1 MGGASKVPCTDTF
14 AGREPYTEPE
24 VKALVDYYEKVHEK
38 VKIYLAFHS
47 AAEMIL
53 YPMGHTG
60 TFEEVPNVA
69 DLVSDWDEILSWLV
83 WLIGSNDR
91 TLEYKNAAG

>member
-1 MGGASKVPCTDTF
+1 MGGASQVACTDTF
-14 AGREPYTEPE
+14 AGRAPYTEPE
-24 VKALVDYYEKVHEK
+24 VKALIDHYEKVHEK
-38 VKIYLAFHS
+38 VKIYLSFHS

-69 DLVSDWDEILSWLV
+69 DLVSFSIQISHF
-83 WLIGSNDR
+83 SN
-91 TLEYKNAAG
+91 